1 VPKFAFEG
9 TTPQGIVIRGAER
22 FPSREDAELALFRRQ
37 LGRLSITEKKSVW
50 RMEVLAPR
58 VKRQEVMHLSRQL
71 AAFVRAGLPVL
82 DAVHTIG
89 EEAANSSLRRVMQ
102 DVEEGLRSGER
113 LSDCLDRHPKIFP
126 EFYRG
131 ILRSA
136 ELTGRLD
143 TVLDQL
149 AGYLERDLE
158 ARRKIKSAL
167 IYPSV
172 VAVMSTFTIVVLAG
186 FVLPRFKV
194 FFAGLHAKLPLP
206 TRILLGITDFVG
218 AWWWLI
224 LAVLSGLALV
234 VSVAVRTEPGRRVRD
249 RLLLAVPV
257 LGVTVQ
263 FALVERFCRMLGSML
278 GAGVTLPEALRVTS
292 AALSNRVYTGALKHV
307 GEAMLEG
314 HGIAAPI
321 ARTRLF
327 PATATQMIRVG
338 EDTGTLDEQLEVA
351 AQYYEREL
359 DYQIKRVTALFE
371 PAMIIVMGGL
381 VGFVAVALVSAMYG
395 IFNQVQV

>member
-1 VPKFAFEG
+1 MPRFAFEG
-9 TTPQGIVIRGAER
+9 TAPDGVVLRGTER
-22 FPSREDAELALFRRQ
+22 FPSREDAELALFHRR
-37 LGRLSITEKKSVW
+37 LSRLSITEKKSLW
-50 RMEVLAPR
+50 RRELSAPR
-58 VKRQEVMHLSRQL
+58 VKRTEVMHLSRQL

-89 EEAANSSLRRVMQ
+89 EESANSSVRRMMR
-102 DVEEGLRSGER
+102 DVEDGLRSGDR
-113 LSDCLDRHPKIFP
+113 LSDCFDRHPKIFP

-149 AGYLERDLE
+149 ASYLERDLE

-167 IYPSV
+167 IYPSM
-172 VAVMSTFTIVVLAG
+172 VAVMSIFTVVVLAV

-194 FFAGLHAKLPLP
+194 FFAGLNAKLPLP
-206 TRILLGITDFVG
+206 TRILLGVTDFIG

-224 LAVLSGLALV
+224 LAVLAGVVLLVAGLLQ
-234 VSVAVRTEPGRRVRD
+234 TEFGHRMRD
-249 RLLLAVPV
+249 RLLLATPV

-263 FALVERFCRMLGSML
+263 YALVERFCRLLGSML
-278 GAGVTLPEALRVTS
+278 SAGVTMPEALRVTS
-292 AALSNRVYTGALKHV
+292 AALGNRVYTAALRQV
-307 GEAMLEG
+307 GESMLEG
-314 HGIAAPI
+314 HGIAGPI

-327 PATATQMIRVG
+327 PATASQMMRVG
-338 EDTGTLDEQLEVA
+338 EDTGTLDDQLEVA
-351 AQYYEREL
+351 AQYYEQEL
-359 DYQIKRVTALFE
+359 GYQIKRVTSLFE
-371 PAMIIVMGGL
+371 PIMIIAMGGL

>member
-9 TTPQGIVIRGAER
+9 TAPDGIVMRGTER
-22 FPSREDAELALFRRQ
+22 FASREDAELVLFRRQ
-37 LGRLSITEKKSVW
+37 LGRLSITEKKSLW
-50 RMEVLAPR
+50 STELLAPR

-89 EEAANSSLRRVMQ
+89 EEAANSSMRRVMQ
-102 DVEEGLRSGER
+102 DVEEGLRGGER
-113 LSDCLDRHPKIFP
+113 LSDCLDRHPKVFP

-172 VAVMSTFTIVVLAG
+172 VAVMSTFTVVVLAG

-194 FFAGLHAKLPLP
+194 FFASLNATLPLP
-206 TRILLGITDFVG
+206 TRILLGVTDFVG

-224 LAVLSGLALV
+224 LAVLAALGLGIG
-234 VSVAVRTEPGRRVRD
+234 VAVRTERGRRVRD
-249 RLLLAVPV
+249 RLLLAAPV

-263 FALVERFCRMLGSML
+263 YALVERFCRMLGSMV

-292 AALSNRVYTGALKHV
+292 AALGNRVYTTALKHV

-321 ARTRLF
+321 ARTQLF